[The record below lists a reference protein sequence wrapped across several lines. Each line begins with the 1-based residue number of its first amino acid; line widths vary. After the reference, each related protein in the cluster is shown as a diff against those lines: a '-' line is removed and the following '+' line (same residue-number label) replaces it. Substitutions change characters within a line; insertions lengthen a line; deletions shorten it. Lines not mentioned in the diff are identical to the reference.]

1 MPDPRIPHFYI
12 FPKIH
17 KLAISGHQVVVSS
30 INCHTVS
37 ISKHSLPYAKFEHP

>member
-17 KLAISGHQVVVSS
+17 KPAISGHQVVSS